1 MVQNVNECLSKY
13 LLNHITFCYQTWY
26 NDAASWARV
35 SSRKK
40 IVCCLQGQGHNKGS
54 FDQNVTLSTMSSELL
69 ILQQPNLV
77 WWYMIIS
84 QNVLLKSGITL
95 FKVKVTTKVQNVSD
109 CLSKRYFLN
118 HRKFCYQI
126 WYGDAA
132 SWTRVSCRKKVFVVV
147 AIFKVKDTARANM
160 MKLWLFLLYY
170 LNCWFLG
177 NQAWSVDISSEA
189 RVPCEKKW
197 ITAFRVKA
205 TAKGQN
211 LTFVQISSKPSII
224 LFSNLV

>member
-13 LLNHITFCYQTWY
+13 LLNHITFWYQTWY

-84 QNVLLKSGITL
+84 QNVLWKNWYIV
-95 FKVKVTTKVQNVSD
+95 FEVKVRVKGQNVSFYPDDIFLTAEHFVTKLGVVMQHHELGGHGKRLD
-109 CLSKRYFLN
+109 CN
-118 HRKFCYQI
+118 
-126 WYGDAA
+126 
-132 SWTRVSCRKKVFVVV
+132 
-147 AIFKVKDTARANM
+147 
-160 MKLWLFLLYY
+160 
-170 LNCWFLG
+170 FLG
-177 NQAWSVDISSEA
+177 QGHSMGSYDQFMTISAVSFE
-189 RVPCEKKW
+189 
-197 ITAFRVKA
+197 
-205 TAKGQN
+205 
-211 LTFVQISSKPSII
+211 LLI
-224 LFSNLV
+224 LLLSNLVW